1 MEFTSCSLSDG
12 PGAKKECRNLLAVL
26 GTVDMLEMSQD
37 RQCAD
42 ERTRTQAG
50 ADLDRDTRCPP
61 ATTRRHTTRPYHDG
75 VVSWCVLTRQV
86 K

>member
-1 MEFTSCSLSDG
+1 MRTSG
-12 PGAKKECRNLLAVL
+12 GEQKECSRYLWKDLSQVQEQKRYVANLAVL

-61 ATTRRHTTRPYHDG
+61 ATTRRHTTRLA
-75 VVSWCVLTRQV
+75 SC
-86 K
+86 